1 MTAGGF
7 DLSGRTVLVTG
18 AASGIG
24 AATARVCAAPGAGR
38 PADRRIPVGRMAEP
52 RRAWPIAFLC
62 CAASYVYGTVL
73 DVNGGVW
80 MA

>member
-24 AATARVCAAPGAGR
+24 AAAARVCAAPGAGR
-38 PADRRIPVGRMAEP
+38 PVEVACIPVGRMAEP
-52 RRAWPIAFLC
+52 EEVAWPIAFLC
-62 CAASYVYGTVL
+62 SPAASYVCGT
-73 DVNGGVW
+73 GP
-80 MA
+80 